1 MAQLSPAQIKTMLD
15 NRWFGR
21 LPEIVRQE
29 VLDRARLRHL
39 KNGEVLF
46 FKGQAPDGW
55 YAVVE
60 GAIKTGSTSPDGK
73 EAILTFVEPGTWFGE
88 ISLFDGLPRTHDNT
102 AHGDTTVLVVSITDF
117 RAALSTYPVLY
128 SHFMELHCQRI
139 RLMFA
144 AMEEWNTLPL
154 EDRLMRQLRHLA
166 DVYGKPCPE
175 GIEINL
181 HLPQEDLAQL
191 LGVTRQRVNQSLKS
205 WERSGWVQFHYGN
218 ILLTRTLLD
227 MSPDSR
233 PWAGSSKRNGGA

>member
-21 LPEIVRQE
+21 LPEIIRHE
-29 VLDRARLRHL
+29 VLGRARLRHL

-46 FKGQAPDGW
+46 FKGQVPDGW

-60 GAIKTGSTSPDGK
+60 GAIKTGSTSSDGK

-102 AHGDTTVLVVSITDF
+102 AQGETTVLVVSIADF
-117 RAALSTYPVLY
+117 RAALTRHPVLY

-154 EDRLMRQLRHLA
+154 EDRLMRQLRNLA
-166 DVYGKPCPE
+166 HAYGRPCTE

-191 LGVTRQRVNQSLKS
+191 LGVTRQRINQSLKA
-205 WERSGWVQFHYGN
+205 WERSGWIQFHYGN
-218 ILLTRTLLD
+218 ILLTHILLD
-227 MSPDSR
+227 APPDSR
-233 PWAGSSKRNGGA
+233 PQAPSAK